1 MDRGI
6 QSMLSRRRFDVD
18 EYHGM
23 ARAGILHEDDHVELI
38 DGELVEMPAVGSRH
52 ISCVGRLNRL
62 LVQALGDR
70 AFVTVQSPVRLDRYS
85 EPEPDVAIL
94 RPRADDY
101 ASETAGPDDT
111 FLLIEVADSSLPIDR
126 EVKLPLYAA
135 AGIREVWIVDLTT
148 ETVEVYR
155 VSKGRSYDVCTRVT
169 EGVVSSLAF
178 PDVAL
183 AVRDILPVS
192 R

>member
-6 QSMLSRRRFDVD
+6 QIMLSRRRFDVD

-38 DGELVEMPAVGSRH
+38 DGELIEMPAVGSRH
-52 ISCVGRLNRL
+52 ISCVGRLNRM

-85 EPEPDVAIL
+85 EPEPDVAVL

-101 ASETAGPDDT
+101 ARGTAGPDDT
-111 FLLIEVADSSLPIDR
+111 LLLIEVADSSLPIDR
-126 EVKLPLYAA
+126 GVKLPLYAA
-135 AGIREVWIVDLTT
+135 AGIDEVWIVDLTA
-148 ETVEVYR
+148 ETVEVHR
-155 VSKGRSYDVCTRVT
+155 EPKGRSYEVCTRVT
-169 EGVVSSLAF
+169 EGVVASLAF
-178 PDVAL
+178 PEVAL
-183 AVRDILPVS
+183 AVRDILPV
-192 R
+192 